1 MRDRRSTVQRV
12 SPVVLILSGVLL
24 VAGCTLAVPLGPLP
38 TAGDD
43 AATLVIIRPARFAAC
58 GTQAIVAID
67 DIPVAALGN
76 DEHVALRVAPGAR
89 IVGIGYNSPF
99 FGRPTS
105 TDDYAATTVD
115 AVARTTQYFRLEPN
129 VHVARLNPMTPA
141 AAQAL
146 LATTREVSGRPGS
159 E

>member
-1 MRDRRSTVQRV
+1 MTQATRRASLV
-12 SPVVLILSGVLL
+12 VVLLLSTAFLF
-24 VAGCTLAVPLGPLP
+24 AGCTLPVHLGPLP
-38 TAGDD
+38 AASDD
-43 AATLVIIRPARFAAC
+43 AATLVIIRPARFAVGC
-58 GTQAIVAID
+58 TQAIVAID
-67 DIPVAALGN
+67 DVPVAALGN
-76 DEHVALRVAPGAR
+76 DEYVALRVAPGAR

-105 TDDYAATTVD
+105 SDDYAATTVD
-115 AVARTTQYFRLEPN
+115 TVARTTQYFRLEPN

-146 LATTREVSGRPGS
+146 FATMREVTGRPGS